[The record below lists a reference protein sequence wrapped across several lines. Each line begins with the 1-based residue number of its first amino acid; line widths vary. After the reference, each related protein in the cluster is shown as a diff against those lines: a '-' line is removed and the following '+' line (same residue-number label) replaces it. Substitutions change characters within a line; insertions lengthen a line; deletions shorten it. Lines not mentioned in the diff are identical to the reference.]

1 MVFWKFIQA
10 LFAFDLNW
18 FVGLIANNLFF
29 IFAFLCVAHILYEKK
44 LVFYFFVI
52 TGLVWITGDF
62 SKLFGWS
69 APFVPVAFIVGRL
82 IVRSFS
88 SNPFVANNMTLAMT
102 IMYYFTFSFVNAI
115 IFKNEFVMPW
125 NDFPLL
131 IILTFLATFS
141 IHFIDV
147 KTSDEIGVLNRCEI
161 KRG

>member
-18 FVGLIANNLFF
+18 FVVLIANNLFF
-29 IFAFLCVAHILYEKK
+29 IFAFACVAHILYEKK
-44 LVFYFFVI
+44 LFFYFFVI

-62 SKLFGWS
+62 SELFGWS
-69 APFVPVAFIVGRL
+69 APFVPVAFIIGRL

-88 SNPFVANNMTLAMT
+88 SNSFVSNNMTLAMT
-102 IMYYFTFSFVNAI
+102 ITYYFAFSFVNAI
-115 IFKNEFVMPW
+115 VFQNEFVMPW
-125 NDFPLL
+125 EDFPLL

-147 KTSDEIGVLNRCEI
+147 KTSDETGVLNRCEI